1 MENGNNHAA
10 DTNSQK
16 LKRCDRVTSL
26 LAGAGTLLA
35 LCGLASVLI
44 A

>member
-1 MENGNNHAA
+1 MHKPTPE
-10 DTNSQK
+10 TNSQK
-16 LKRCDRVTSL
+16 LQRCNRVTNL

-35 LCGLASVLI
+35 VCGLVLV